1 METLRN
7 NSEEKE
13 VEEEK
18 EKKEN
23 IRVCKWESVK
33 KRLKGKNQG
42 LCREART
49 SNVGEKAWNLTIWWF
64 SSGIRNSLSLTYVRF
79 LKCKVSG
86 VGRNWPV
93 TFLFGIQL
101 ELEQVCNITKPNKW
115 QIFHNYAHSPLP
127 SFPSSFLSSY
137 FFFN

>member
-49 SNVGEKAWNLTIWWF
+49 SNVGRKKPEAWPYGGFQVVLEI
-64 SSGIRNSLSLTYVRF
+64 
-79 LKCKVSG
+79 VSHL
-86 VGRNWPV
+86 RM
-93 TFLFGIQL
+93 
-101 ELEQVCNITKPNKW
+101 
-115 QIFHNYAHSPLP
+115 SD
-127 SFPSSFLSSY
+127 S
-137 FFFN
+137 

>member
-33 KRLKGKNQG
+33 KKIKGK
-42 LCREART
+42 EPRT
-49 SNVGEKAWNLTIWWF
+49 LQRSKDF
-64 SSGIRNSLSLTYVRF
+64 
-79 LKCKVSG
+79 
-86 VGRNWPV
+86 
-93 TFLFGIQL
+93 
-101 ELEQVCNITKPNKW
+101 
-115 QIFHNYAHSPLP
+115 
-127 SFPSSFLSSY
+127 
-137 FFFN
+137 